1 MAAAAQQREP
11 FTRWVSM
18 TQITYTTLKE
28 DSFMFTKPP
37 LVLIFLK
44 FEKKCEKCK
53 KMEKTKSKSA
63 KSKKHKS
70 KIKGKKREKK
80 ER

>member
-44 FEKKCEKCK
+44 FEKKREKCK
-53 KMEKTKSKSA
+53 KMEKQKANQQNPKNTKA
-63 KSKKHKS
+63 K
-70 KIKGKKREKK
+70 
-80 ER
+80 